1 MSGNGSPV
9 WENGMRGLDMEIRE
23 PPSREKL
30 AEILALMLTA
40 PDDERALGAFDLAW
54 KVADRL
60 QQQGDAEF
68 FVGRAD
74 WDWVRGE
81 AMRLADEW
89 RDESGR
95 PD

>member
-1 MSGNGSPV
+1 MP
-9 WENGMRGLDMEIRE
+9 D

-40 PDDERALGAFDLAW
+40 PDDELALGAFDLAW

-60 QQQGDAEF
+60 QQQNDAEF

-74 WDWVRGE
+74 WDSVRGE

-95 PD
+95 PDSEEVG

>member
-1 MSGNGSPV
+1 MSGD
-9 WENGMRGLDMEIRE
+9 EFRGLDMAITE

-40 PDDERALGAFDLAW
+40 PDDEKALGAFDLAW
-54 KVADRL
+54 KVADLL

-68 FVGRAD
+68 FVERTD

-95 PD
+95 PDSGGA